1 MRWQRD
7 HTDDWSDATAATYHS
22 YLRAWFKWL
31 ILNDYRIDDPML
43 KLGTPRYPDRVP
55 RPIPDDALLKL
66 LCTPMHHRT
75 RIMILVAAL
84 AGLRVSEVA
93 RVKGSDIDLSRNIIY
108 TYGKGKKRNALPL
121 HPLLAAAAQTMPSRD
136 YWFPANSTRPG
147 QHVRGK
153 SVSDIIGQAM
163 RRADVPGTPHSL
175 RHWFGT
181 TLLDEGADMRTV
193 QELLRHKSMAT
204 SALYTKVP
212 DRRRHLAIN
221 RLSPFR
227 AAEGSRDV
235 RDHPADDAA

>member
-43 KLGTPRYPDRVP
+43 KLGAPRYPDRVP

-121 HPLLAAAAQTMPSRD
+121 HHLLAEAALTMPARD

-163 RRADVPGTPHSL
+163 RRADVPGTPHTL
-175 RHWFGT
+175 RHWYGT

-193 QELLRHKSMAT
+193 QELLRHKSMST
-204 SALYTKVP
+204 TALYTKVP
-212 DRRRHLAIN
+212 DRKRHSAIN
-221 RLSPFR
+221 RLNPFR
-227 AAEGSRDV
+227 AAEM
-235 RDHPADDAA
+235 HCEPDDDQAA